1 MKKDTYYFSH
11 DANAKDDPKCMLLID
26 QLGLEGYGIF
36 WVLVETLRSQP
47 DYKCPMNIVPSL
59 ARRFNTT
66 AEKMKAVILG
76 YDLFGTDETDVF
88 FSESLLRRMELS
100 DAKRLKLSE
109 AGKRGY
115 AIKSGLVQP
124 PLNEDEASLKQLNKI
139 KLNET
144 KSNQIKLKENNIDER
159 KLKFAHSLKEF
170 TDIYGR
176 EMIKEFYGYWTEPNK
191 SNTKFKQE
199 MQKTWDLKRRLET
212 WANNQKNFGKAKTEN
227 TFENRAANLTDFANS
242 FDWKA

>member
-1 MKKDTYYFSH
+1 MAEGKKGFVLYADQKTLF
-11 DANAKDDPKCMLLID
+11 DDLTSEEAGLLIKHIFSYVND
-26 QLGLEGYGIF
+26 ENPILENRIIQIAFNPIKQQLKRD
-36 WVLVETLRSQP
+36 LVKYQSIKERNSINARKRWDAVASNGKPNDTKNA
-47 DYKCPMNIVPSL
+47 DIDNVIV
-59 ARRFNTT
+59 NDIDNVND
-66 AEKMKAVILG
+66 KVKVKVKDIN
-76 YDLFGTDETDVF
+76 Y
-88 FSESLLRRMELS
+88 
-100 DAKRLKLSE
+100 
-109 AGKRGY
+109 
-115 AIKSGLVQP
+115 
-124 PLNEDEASLKQLNKI
+124 
-139 KLNET
+139 
-144 KSNQIKLKENNIDER
+144 NIDER

-227 TFENRAANLTDFANS
+227 TFENRASNLTDFANN